1 MSSGPDTPLL
11 TGPERR
17 TLTLDYGDASFAREP
32 RMLPSISL
40 RDILRPIGRRIWP
53 AATIVVVALLG
64 TFIYLLLISPTYLA
78 VSKVLV
84 HVGREKLSPLTM
96 SGAPAN
102 NFVFSERPE
111 NINDEIEILQSP
123 PVMDR
128 SFPILQAKL
137 EELAALAGQEPPPH
151 TVFEWAK
158 YAFRT
163 ARRTVTDAATWLLD
177 TVKAPLY
184 AIGFSQR
191 VAPEVALH
199 EQLTNAIGVTA
210 VKETNVF
217 AVSFG
222 WSNPYFAAFALNT
235 IMDAYQQE
243 HVRVQANLTGA
254 VDFYHEQQVRAEAE
268 LARTTSDLEA
278 YAKASGASDPV
289 AEKQIQLTL
298 IGQLERQLAE
308 DEVNAQQTRDRI
320 AAVHDSKDISGWPA
334 TPGVPQ
340 ETQTALVDLDSR
352 YAQLVAT
359 RNKLLAQFR
368 ADSPVVAD
376 VDAQIAR
383 LRPQKQQALL
393 GYLAD
398 RLRIQEQAE
407 ASMRT
412 GLTAAH
418 GELNRLREIENG
430 YLALQGKR
438 DQLLNQLKEYQTLTG
453 QLEVQ
458 RALNARDVSSVSVLS
473 RAEPPALPTWPRKS
487 LIMGLAALFA
497 VLLAAGYVIVMEF
510 FDRTVSTE
518 RDLEAVMG
526 VPVIA
531 RVPRS

>member
-1 MSSGPDTPLL
+1 MSGGPDTKLL
-11 TGPERR
+11 AGPERR
-17 TLTLDYGDASFAREP
+17 VLALDYGDASFAREP
-32 RMLPSISL
+32 RMLPSISM

-53 AATIVVVALLG
+53 AVTIVIAALLG

-78 VSKVLV
+78 ASKVLV

-137 EELAALAGQEPPPH
+137 EELAALASQEPPPH
-151 TVFEWAK
+151 TLFEWAK
-158 YAFRT
+158 YAFHT
-163 ARRTVTDAATWLLD
+163 ARRRITDAATWLLD
-177 TVKAPLY
+177 TVKEPLY

-191 VAPEVALH
+191 VAPEVALR

-243 HVRVQANLTGA
+243 HVRVQANLSGA
-254 VDFYHEQQVRAEAE
+254 VDFYHEQQARAEAE

-320 AAVHDSKDISGWPA
+320 AAVHDSKDTGWPA

-368 ADSPVVAD
+368 PDSPMVVD
-376 VDAQIAR
+376 IDTQIAR

-393 GYLAD
+393 GYLGD
-398 RLRIQEQAE
+398 RLRVQEQAE
-407 ASMRT
+407 ATMRT

-418 GELNRLREIENG
+418 AELNRLREIENG

-438 DQLLNQLKEYQTLTG
+438 DQLLNQLKEYQALTG

-531 RVPRS
+531 LVPRS